1 MKFNFIT
8 LFLTSTLLMS
18 TSLGVVAQEGL
29 NASSNDLKTLE
40 KASEKT
46 VSPSHIM
53 AVVDGKNITVGQL
66 DELALEINPNLA
78 RFPDE
83 QRRIMVL
90 KAYLDMQALAKAAM
104 SKGIDKTE
112 TYDKRMAVMRDNVLQ
127 QLYFK
132 QTVVDQISDSD
143 LETLYNKEVA
153 ALPKEDEV
161 KARHIL
167 VKTKKEAEAIIKRLN
182 KGENFEEIAKKSST
196 DGSAAVGG
204 DLGYFSHGQMV
215 KPFEDAAFGLK
226 VGEYTKNPVESPF
239 GWHVIKVEDRRLKQP
254 PVFDDVKEMLRTQ
267 LIKERYQKLIVDL
280 RSKLDVKYPDPNV
293 IKLMQS
299 LNQNGT
305 PLPNETS
312 DEEDTE

>member
-8 LFLTSTLLMS
+8 LFFTSILLMS
-18 TSLGVVAQEGL
+18 TSLGVIAQESL
-29 NASSNDLKTLE
+29 NSPSNDLKTLE

-46 VSPSHIM
+46 VSPSHVM
-53 AVVDGKNITVGQL
+53 AVIDGKDITAGQL

-83 QRRIMVL
+83 QRRVMVL
-90 KAYLDMQALAKAAM
+90 KAYLDMQALAKAAI
-104 SKGIDKTE
+104 KEGINKTE
-112 TYDKRMAVMRDNVLQ
+112 AYDKRMAVMRDNVLQ

-132 QTVVDQISDSD
+132 QTIVDHISDTD
-143 LETLYNKEVA
+143 LEALYNKEVS

-167 VKTKKEAEAIIKRLN
+167 VKTRKEAEAVIKRLS
-182 KGENFEEIAKKSST
+182 KGESFEEIAKKSST

-226 VGEYTKNPVESPF
+226 VGEYTKKPVESPF

-254 PVFDDVKEMLRTQ
+254 PVFDDVKEVLRTQ
-267 LIKERYQKLIVDL
+267 LIKERYRKLIVDL

-293 IKLMQS
+293 TKLMQS

-305 PLPNETS
+305 LLPDETS
-312 DEEDTE
+312 DEEYTE

>member
-1 MKFNFIT
+1 MKFNFIM
-8 LFLTSTLLMS
+8 LFLTSALLAS
-18 TSLGVVAQEGL
+18 TSLRVIAQESL
-29 NASSNDLKTLE
+29 NSSSNDLKTLE

-46 VSPSHIM
+46 VAPSHIM
-53 AVVDGKNITVGQL
+53 AIVDGKNITAGQL

-90 KAYLDMQALAKAAM
+90 KAYLDMQVLAKAAI
-104 SKGIDKTE
+104 SEGIDKTE
-112 TYDKRMAVMRDNVLQ
+112 AYDKRMAVMRNNVLQ

-132 QTVVDQISDSD
+132 QTVVDQISDTD
-143 LETLYNKEVA
+143 LEALYKKEVA
-153 ALPKEDEV
+153 SLPKEDEV

-167 VKTKKEAEAIIKRLN
+167 VKTKKEAEAIIKRLS
-182 KGENFEEIAKKSST
+182 KGESFEEIAKKSST

-226 VGEYTKNPVESPF
+226 VGEYTKKPVESPF

-280 RSKLDVKYPDPNV
+280 RNKLDVKYPDPNV
-293 IKLMQS
+293 TKLMES

>member
-8 LFLTSTLLMS
+8 LFLTSTLLTS
-18 TSLGVVAQEGL
+18 TSLGVMAQESVKS
-29 NASSNDLKTLE
+29 ASNDLKTLE
-40 KASEKT
+40 KASEKI
-46 VSPSHIM
+46 VAPSHVM
-53 AVVDGKNITVGQL
+53 AVIDGKEVTAGQL
-66 DELALEINPNLA
+66 DELALEINPGLA
-78 RFPDE
+78 RFSDE
-83 QRRIMVL
+83 QRRITVL
-90 KAYLDMQALAKAAM
+90 KAYLDMQALAKAAI
-104 SKGIDKTE
+104 KEGIDKSE
-112 TYDKRMAVMRDNVLQ
+112 AYNKRMVVMRDNVLQ

-132 QTVVDQISDSD
+132 QTVVDQISDAD
-143 LETLYNKEVA
+143 LETLYKKEVA

-182 KGENFEEIAKKSST
+182 KGESFEEIAKKNST

-226 VGEYTKNPVESPF
+226 VGEYTKKPVESPF
-239 GWHVIKVEDRRLKQP
+239 GWHVIKIEDRRVKQP

-267 LIKERYQKLIVDL
+267 LIKERYQKLIADL
-280 RSKLDVKYPDPNV
+280 RKKIDVKYPDPNV

-299 LNQNGT
+299 LNKNEA
-305 PLPNETS
+305 PLSDETS
-312 DEEDTE
+312 DEEETE